1 MGLAEVRYKVVG
13 MTCQSCAVSVE
24 TMLQS
29 IEGVEKAQVDFAAQE
44 VWVRHDPEKAPLAKL
59 QSTLAPA
66 GYVLLGDA
74 AALR

>member
-29 IEGVEKAQVDFAAQE
+29 VEGVEKAQVDFAAQE
-44 VWVRHDPEKAPLAKL
+44 VWVRHDPEKAP
-59 QSTLAPA
+59 
-66 GYVLLGDA
+66 
-74 AALR
+74 